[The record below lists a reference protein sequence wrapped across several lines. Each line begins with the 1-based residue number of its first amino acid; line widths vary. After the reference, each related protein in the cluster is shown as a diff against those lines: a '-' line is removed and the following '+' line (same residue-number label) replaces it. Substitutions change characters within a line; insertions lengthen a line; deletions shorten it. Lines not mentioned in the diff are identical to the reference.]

1 MAQEHLPQI
10 PAPTVIRPGN
20 FFNHME
26 IPSRP
31 GSAMSV
37 QSSDS
42 ETSPNI
48 TFNSTVLEAKQ
59 LSKEQYVNVLNN
71 NMNEGD

>member
-1 MAQEHLPQI
+1 
-10 PAPTVIRPGN
+10 
-20 FFNHME
+20 
-26 IPSRP
+26 
-31 GSAMSV
+31 MSV